1 MNEGLIF
8 IWVERDLLS
17 DVINYFENIGI
28 KYVENIIWIKLN
40 PTFQQSKKV
49 YQIDLNSSNSNNLFN
64 INDMYN
70 DDNYEYF
77 SKSKMTLL
85 IFRKVYFS

>member
-40 PTFQQSKKV
+40 PTFQQSK
-49 YQIDLNSSNSNNLFN
+49 
-64 INDMYN
+64 
-70 DDNYEYF
+70 
-77 SKSKMTLL
+77 
-85 IFRKVYFS
+85 

>member
-85 IFRKVYFS
+85 IFRKVYIS